1 MKRVFFPFILLLFF
15 INPLTSQNNR
25 LIGLIT
31 YQNTGVP
38 VDGVSITPTE
48 GANPTKSNDTGQFQ
62 LDFAG
67 KLPGD
72 IVKMILTKDQYR
84 VAGLDPMIVE
94 VALRQEAGDLVRI
107 VMVRKGEYNQRED
120 KYVKAIEKQ
129 LEEKDKEIQF
139 YRSQLTE
146 NKLTDE
152 ERRGLTQQIGELTQ
166 ALERLDK
173 NKEELAKR
181 LVQVDLDQ
189 ASFFA
194 REALEEFET
203 GSLEKALALMDDE
216 KLDDFW
222 VNILEQEETVK
233 RAKEQGIENYM
244 IKARLLSADGKV
256 KEAYKNFLKAIER
269 DSTNVNN
276 LYELAYFCGKINQ
289 QGRAINFYQQALL
302 YNKSES
308 QKALLLH
315 NLGGE
320 FQNNNQYEQ
329 TESVYKEALEITRR
343 LAKDNPERF
352 EPYVASTQNNL
363 GLMYVDL
370 NAYEQAES
378 TFKEAL
384 KIRKRLAKENP
395 ERFEPDVASTQ
406 NNLGLMYDNLNA
418 HEQAEGAFKEALKI
432 TRRLAKE
439 NPERFEPDV
448 ARTQDNLGLMY
459 INLNAYEQAED
470 AFKEALE
477 IRRRLAKESPE
488 RFEPDVASTQNK
500 LGIMYRNLNA
510 YEQAESAFKQAL
522 YIRKHL
528 AKDNP
533 ERFELDVAMTQN
545 NLGNLYQNQHAYEQ
559 AASSYK
565 EALEITKRLAK
576 DNRERFEPY
585 VAAIQNNLGLI
596 YQNLDAYEQAEGTYK
611 QALEI
616 YQRLTKDNPERFEP
630 DVAMIQNNLGNIYQ
644 NLNAYEQAEDAFK
657 QALEIRK
664 RLAKNNPER
673 FEPYVANTQNN
684 LANVYADL
692 NAYEQAEGAYKQALE
707 TYQRLAKNNPERFD
721 WYVAGIQNN
730 LGEMYAEQKAYEQA
744 EGTYKQALK
753 IYQRLAKDDSKS
765 YNLYLANTVIN
776 IGYLHKALLEQ
787 YLDLAYQSSGFKYA
801 KQAEATLSLY
811 STDIPIIKR
820 YNYRTAEL
828 ISYFENITVEDL
840 HIQARIN
847 KVLPLEEK
855 NRTEA
860 DPAKKVANQV
870 KVVGILENVWQQ
882 YSENASIIPTLSKA
896 YSSLA
901 WHQLF
906 NRHFVEAEQA
916 ANKGLEIDPSQEWIN
931 TNLALALLYQG
942 KYKEAKEIYLKL
954 KDKPY
959 GAATYSKAFLEDL
972 NALGQEGIIH
982 PDVKKIREL
991 LHK

>member
-384 KIRKRLAKENP
+384 KIRKRLAKEN
-395 ERFEPDVASTQ
+395 
-406 NNLGLMYDNLNA
+406 
-418 HEQAEGAFKEALKI
+418 
-432 TRRLAKE
+432 
-439 NPERFEPDV
+439 
-448 ARTQDNLGLMY
+448 
-459 INLNAYEQAED
+459 
-470 AFKEALE
+470 
-477 IRRRLAKESPE
+477 PE